1 VLRFRQFSSTFPGGW
16 PGIGILLMRLV
27 AGLTLVDDGIGG
39 WLGEPPLERVLVF
52 VLAAGA
58 GILLLAGLGTPLAGA
73 LAVAIE
79 LWSAWAQPGYSLT
92 HILVATLG
100 VGLALVGPGAW
111 SVDSRLFGWKRIDI
125 RNQKG

>member
-1 VLRFRQFSSTFPGGW
+1 
-16 PGIGILLMRLV
+16 MRLV